1 MECNGFRDLLKGFPA
16 GTVVLGASAD
26 TVELNQKFSDKEKYT
41 FPLLSD
47 PEMKLIKALGIV
59 HPKFTTFSDRVTF
72 VINKD
77 GTIAKVYDKVT
88 PKTHAEEVQK
98 FVSGLK

>member
-1 MECNGFRDLLKGFPA
+1 M
-16 GTVVLGASAD
+16 LGASAD
-26 TVELNQKFSDKEKYT
+26 SVELNQKFSDKEKYT

-47 PEMKLIKALGIV
+47 PEMKQIKALGIQNG
-59 HPKFTTFSDRVTF
+59 KTSKRVTF
-72 VINKD
+72 VIDKD

-98 FVSGLK
+98 FVNGLK

>member
-1 MECNGFRDLLKGFPA
+1 M
-16 GTVVLGASAD
+16 LGASAD

-47 PEMKLIKALGIV
+47 PDLKLIKALGIV
-59 HPKFTTFSDRVTF
+59 HPKNPKMSNRVTF

-77 GTIAKVYDKVT
+77 GTVAKVYDNVT

-98 FVSGLK
+98 FVNSLK

>member
-1 MECNGFRDLLKGFPA
+1 
-16 GTVVLGASAD
+16 VLGASAD
-26 TVELNQKFSDKEKYT
+26 SVELNQKFSDKEKYT

-59 HPKFTTFSDRVTF
+59 HPKNPMMSNRVTF
-72 VINKD
+72 VIGKD
-77 GTIAKVYDKVT
+77 GTVAKVYDKVT

-98 FVSGLK
+98 FVNSLK